1 MEMTLRWYGSKFDT
15 VTLQQ
20 IRQIPGVTG
29 VITTLY
35 DKAAGEVWHEDEI
48 RAMIAEVEAAGLRVS
63 GIESVNIH
71 DAIKTGAPEREEY
84 IENYITT
91 LENLGKCDIHMVC
104 YNFMPVFDW
113 TRTELARKRPDG
125 STVLAYTQEAVDNLD
140 PEKMFDS
147 IAGDMNDTVMPG
159 WEPERMARVKELFEM
174 YKDVDDEKLF
184 ANLKYFLERIMPV
197 CDKYDINM
205 AIHPDD
211 PAWSV
216 FGLPRIITCKKN
228 ILRMMQMVDNPHNG
242 VTFCSGSYGTN
253 LENDL
258 PDMIRSLKG
267 RIHFAHVRNLKFNS
281 PTDFEEAAHL
291 SSDGSFDMYEIMKAL
306 YDIGFDG
313 PIRPD
318 HGRMIWG
325 EVAMPGYGLY
335 DRALGAAYLNGL
347 WEAIVKSNKK

>member
-325 EVAMPGYGLY
+325 EVAMPDMGFTTVP
-335 DRALGAAYLNGL
+335 
-347 WEAIVKSNKK
+347 WVPPT